1 MHQQAPLSRTTRRT
15 ALAAIAAWGASPLIG
30 AQAQER
36 KFPSKPVTIVVPYS
50 AGGGTDIVG
59 RLMAQRLSEVWGQSV
74 VVDNRTGANGVIGSS
89 YVAKAAPD
97 GHTLL
102 LVVGSHAINP
112 VLMKSLPY
120 DTAKAFTPVTNI
132 ANSPMVLVVAADGPY
147 KQLPD
152 LLKVARDKEVAVGYS
167 EGQTRLTGELIRQS
181 GNLQITGV
189 PYKGGAPIM
198 VDIIGG
204 HLPAGVTSV
213 LTALPHIHAQ
223 LARGHDLQGGGPG
236 RRAVAQLVRHVRPRR
251 PARRGGRAH
260 QPGPAQGG
268 GRPGRDQA
276 DAGPGRQHRAHAAR
290 GVPPLRGGRNPQVGP
305 GGPARRDQ
313 RRVRPIRHV
322 PTPRATRAQCTLVS
336 NTSGDKT

>member
-1 MHQQAPLSRTTRRT
+1 MDMHPSLSNTTRRT
-15 ALAAIAAWGASPLIG
+15 VLAAIAAWGASPLIG
-30 AQAQER
+30 AYAQER
-36 KFPSKPVTIVVPYS
+36 KYPSKPVTIVVPYS

-74 VVDNRTGANGVIGSS
+74 IVDNRTGANGVIGSS

-152 LLKVARDKEVAVGYS
+152 LLKAAREKEVPVGYS

-213 LTALPHIHAQ
+213 LTALPHIHSGKLRVVGVAAEQRMGIFPDAMTFKEAGLAGVQSLNWYGMFGPAGLPDTVVDRINQDLRKVAADPAVTKQMQDQGASIVLTPPAEFRRFVEGETRKWAQ
-223 LARGHDLQGGGPG
+223 
-236 RRAVAQLVRHVRPRR
+236 VAQ
-251 PARRGGRAH
+251 RGGISAE
-260 QPGPAQGG
+260 
-268 GRPGRDQA
+268 
-276 DAGPGRQHRAHAAR
+276 
-290 GVPPLRGGRNPQVGP
+290 
-305 GGPARRDQ
+305 
-313 RRVRPIRHV
+313 
-322 PTPRATRAQCTLVS
+322 
-336 NTSGDKT
+336 

>member
-1 MHQQAPLSRTTRRT
+1 MDMQAPFLRTNRRA
-15 ALAAIAAWGASPLIG
+15 ALAAIAAFGASPLIG
-30 AQAQER
+30 AHAQER
-36 KFPSKPVTIVVPYS
+36 KYPSKPVTIVVPYS

-74 VVDNRTGANGVIGSS
+74 IVDNRTGANGVIGSS

-147 KQLPD
+147 RQLPD
-152 LLKVARDKEVAVGYS
+152 LLKVAREKEVAVGYS

-213 LTALPHIHAQ
+213 LTALPHIHSGKLRVVGVAAEQRMGIFPEAMTFKEAGLAGVQSLNWYGMFGPAGLPDAVVERINQDLRKVAADPAVTKQMQDQGASIVLTPPAEFRRFVEGETRKWAQ
-223 LARGHDLQGGGPG
+223 
-236 RRAVAQLVRHVRPRR
+236 VAQ
-251 PARRGGRAH
+251 RGGISAE
-260 QPGPAQGG
+260 
-268 GRPGRDQA
+268 
-276 DAGPGRQHRAHAAR
+276 
-290 GVPPLRGGRNPQVGP
+290 
-305 GGPARRDQ
+305 
-313 RRVRPIRHV
+313 
-322 PTPRATRAQCTLVS
+322 
-336 NTSGDKT
+336 

>member
-1 MHQQAPLSRTTRRT
+1 MDMHPSLSNTTRRT

-30 AQAQER
+30 AHAQER
-36 KFPSKPVTIVVPYS
+36 KYPSKPVTIVVPYS

-74 VVDNRTGANGVIGSS
+74 IVDNRTGANGVIGSS

-152 LLKVARDKEVAVGYS
+152 LLKAARDKEVAVGYS

-213 LTALPHIHAQ
+213 LTALPHIHSGKLRVVGVAAEQRMGIFPDAMTFKEAGLAGVQSLNWYGMFGPAGLPDAVVDRINQDLRKVAADPAVTKQMQDQGASIVLTPPAEFRRFVEGETRKWAQ
-223 LARGHDLQGGGPG
+223 
-236 RRAVAQLVRHVRPRR
+236 VAQ
-251 PARRGGRAH
+251 RGGISAE
-260 QPGPAQGG
+260 
-268 GRPGRDQA
+268 
-276 DAGPGRQHRAHAAR
+276 
-290 GVPPLRGGRNPQVGP
+290 
-305 GGPARRDQ
+305 
-313 RRVRPIRHV
+313 
-322 PTPRATRAQCTLVS
+322 
-336 NTSGDKT
+336 